1 MPYLKFLK
9 IVFRIKGQFTQHLP
23 DDAIAVSPAEQ
34 SIDGFLFVFQDA
46 LVYGVMGANEYY
58 RKTVEVVSD
67 LTGLMEGEIVGK
79 RRMRE
84 LIDARCLVVKL
95 MRDAGYYPTQIAP
108 IMNVSTRWVQK
119 ILEHFDDRVR
129 YSPDPLL
136 RMNWEQAK
144 NLLRSN

>member
-1 MPYLKFLK
+1 
-9 IVFRIKGQFTQHLP
+9 
-23 DDAIAVSPAEQ
+23 
-34 SIDGFLFVFQDA
+34 
-46 LVYGVMGANEYY
+46 MGANEYY

-84 LIDARCLVVKL
+84 LVDARCLVVKL